1 MQNVLCSSD
10 QTTEK
15 KPHVI

>member
-1 MQNVLCSSD
+1 LKMGNPVD

-15 KPHVI
+15 KRSY